1 MEQRNLGT
9 SVPST
14 FTPNTNNYNVLKN
27 GFNKTPINFHNNF
40 SNLHSTNDMLLM
52 SLQQQLNELSNTNVP
67 SAVDI
72 HNSSKLIL
80 QNDLHSSPQYTTKTS
95 WNDIPKDK
103 WNVQKNLEC
112 QKQHIN
118 YNNTFN
124 TNLSSPN
131 LLINA
136 KINDNRSPIETPPF
150 SMTPHNIVQN
160 GNTTFQNSP
169 NVNSLYNVRQQ
180 PIKRS
185 NINSNIWS
193 PYNNLNIKTPMM
205 KSSNNIINE
214 ISNQS
219 INSPTNNI
227 SHDISSIHNQKTLNQ
242 NKKFNINN
250 SNDFSQHCYNMNQL
264 QINNNETTIDD
275 NTSPSSSSTSSWGNI
290 ERNNFGGYSLKT
302 LQIPNNDNNMFQ
314 KISDTINSN
323 KINFENSISSQY
335 NNQKDIF
342 NNTTNDIN
350 NTITNFSS
358 TMNDIKKSNNI
369 LENLGEQQE
378 QLSIIDNKKFDHIND
393 LADVDKEFE
402 QILSSVARKEST
414 SANNNI
420 KEYSKF
426 SNTSSNIPKNNELNN
441 SNNSLNI
448 NKESKVPIVDL
459 TFLAPLPLNNTIVLT
474 EFPSTSSSKSSENK
488 FGLSGT
494 INFTP
499 PGSPTI
505 TDKNDSYNSFFV
517 PFSSSSGN
525 NYLNTNINNITS
537 SSSIISQENLNK
549 SNEGIST
556 ISTQSILSNNIK
568 NKIKN
573 KDINKGTVKKSLNCR
588 TKKTK
593 DLEND
598 DINILLDK
606 EQKEKEEKEF
616 LDSLLFMPNKNNRN
630 NCNVVPIY
638 KQKSKPCYAEASTLM
653 KEDLLKGKNAV
664 DEYDF
669 VDDEP
674 EEILPKTVISCDDDS
689 EDDTNNLSSKNK
701 QHGEEKNCNSN
712 DNESNS
718 NINQKSR
725 KYNEKAQNNNKDKIQ
740 QSNGISL
747 LRILKERKIN
757 DHHKI
762 LTNNNFIKHEICFKE
777 HDIKFDNNKIDEIKD
792 EINNEN
798 TTLFNNNEIDVIRI
812 SNNNEKKNNIIGEKN
827 ICIPPLKVLSMLA
840 VDKKSPSI
848 DENIMPAIPK
858 LRIKIFKQEKIISK
872 DNDINNSNNKKKKKR
887 KLDKDE
893 DYIYDTKNSK
903 KKKRKRVNDDD
914 CGYSNE
920 STNYKAQIIM
930 FEEHGYIEYGKKDS
944 LTVDEWNSRDKT
956 NYTRFNDKKIDKNT
970 NILMKIKH
978 IAPSTYISERLK
990 MFEEASEGIGKGTFL
1005 IHKSDLSKDD
1015 IPLWKVDSQ
1024 NLLQK
1029 FPALK
1034 DNNKNRTYMYKS
1046 SSTYSGWCDQL
1057 INEYMIINV
1066 NVVKQS
1072 RSECIVELPLPIND
1086 LFPVMSTIDIKDI
1099 NIFKDSKISK
1109 DISSNNEE
1117 NKLIL
1122 SKDDKVVENM
1132 LIYIEALLNHAISN
1146 TFLDKV
1152 KQGNDWNF
1160 LLAINEIDR
1169 INNEAKERVKQRVKW
1184 TEKIEITINEF
1195 LYCSIIDGII
1205 FNYNKKDGKNHCNN
1219 VNIQCQACGMRS
1231 SEKII
1236 QFFEKCIY
1244 NKETL
1249 EIEIDKNINEK
1260 DDVEELSAID
1270 FHICE
1275 MCADLGEIYHRLT
1288 HMRFLTFMVCEQK
1301 LEELCMLDENVL
1313 PSKAISICLKD
1324 FKWLNAIMSDYYEI
1338 WKRIQR
1344 NDI

>member
-14 FTPNTNNYNVLKN
+14 FTPNANNYTVLKN

-67 SAVDI
+67 SNVDI
-72 HNSSKLIL
+72 HNSSKLITR
-80 QNDLHSSPQYTTKTS
+80 NDLHSSSQYTTKAS
-95 WNDIPKDK
+95 WNEVPKDK

-112 QKQHIN
+112 HKQHIS

-124 TNLSSPN
+124 SNLSSPN
-131 LLINA
+131 LLVNA

-169 NVNSLYNVRQQ
+169 NINSIYNVRQQ
-180 PIKRS
+180 QIKRN

-193 PYNNLNIKTPMM
+193 PYNNLNNKTSMT

-227 SHDISSIHNQKTLNQ
+227 SHDISSIHNQKSLNQ
-242 NKKFNINN
+242 IKKFNSNN
-250 SNDFSQHCYNMNQL
+250 SNDFTQHCYNMNQI
-264 QINNNETTIDD
+264 QRNNDETSIDN
-275 NTSPSSSSTSSWGNI
+275 NTSPLSGTSLWRNI
-290 ERNNFGGYSLKT
+290 EENNFTGYSLKS
-302 LQIPNNDNNMFQ
+302 LQSTNIDNNMFQ
-314 KISDTINSN
+314 KISDTINGN

-335 NNQKDIF
+335 NSQKNLF
-342 NNTTNDIN
+342 NNNTNDIN
-350 NTITNFSS
+350 NTITNFPS
-358 TMNDIKKSNNI
+358 TLNNIKKSNNI
-369 LENLGEQQE
+369 MENLGEQQE
-378 QLSIIDNKKFDHIND
+378 QLPILNDKNFDQIND

-414 SANNNI
+414 SANNNT
-420 KEYSKF
+420 KEYNIF
-426 SNTSSNIPKNNELNN
+426 SNISSNVPKNNESNN

-448 NKESKVPIVDL
+448 NNDSKVPIVDL
-459 TFLAPLPLNNTIVLT
+459 NFLAPLPLNNTIVLT
-474 EFPSTSSSKSSENK
+474 EFPSSSSSKSSGSK

-505 TDKNDSYNSFFV
+505 TDKNDSFNSFFV
-517 PFSSSSGN
+517 PFNSSNEN
-525 NYLNTNINNITS
+525 NYLNTNNINFTS
-537 SSSIISQENLNK
+537 PIILQENLNK
-549 SNEGIST
+549 STEEIST
-556 ISTQSILSNNIK
+556 TSTTSTIPSNNNK

-573 KDINKGTVKKSLNCR
+573 KDIINKSTLKKAYNYKTKKS
-588 TKKTK
+588 K
-593 DLEND
+593 DL
-598 DINILLDK
+598 DIEDIKLLEK
-606 EQKEKEEKEF
+606 EQKEKEQKEF

-638 KQKSKPCYAEASTLM
+638 KQKVKPCYAEASSLM
-653 KEDLLKGKNAV
+653 KEGLCKGKNAV

-674 EEILPKTVISCDDDS
+674 EDILPKTVMSCDDES
-689 EDDTNNLSSKNK
+689 EDDTNNLPSKNK
-701 QHGEEKNCNSN
+701 HHVDEKNYNSN
-712 DNESNS
+712 ENEI
-718 NINQKSR
+718 NINTNQKSR
-725 KYNEKAQNNNKDKIQ
+725 KYNEKTININKNKIS

-747 LRILKERKIN
+747 LKILKERKIN
-757 DHHKI
+757 DHQKI
-762 LTNNNFIKHEICFKE
+762 LINNGFIQHEICFKE
-777 HDIKFDNNKIDEIKD
+777 HDIKFDINKNNEIKN
-792 EINNEN
+792 ELNNEN
-798 TTLFNNNEIDVIRI
+798 MTTLNNNEIEVIG
-812 SNNNEKKNNIIGEKN
+812 IGKN
-827 ICIPPLKVLSMLA
+827 ICVPPLKVLSMLA

-858 LRIKIFKQEKIISK
+858 LRIKIFKQEKIICN
-872 DNDINNSNNKKKKKR
+872 DNEINNSSNKKKKKR
-887 KLDKDE
+887 KIKKDE

-903 KKKRKRVNDDD
+903 KKKRKKINDDD
-914 CGYSNE
+914 GYSNE

-930 FEEHGYIEYGKKDS
+930 FEEHGYIEYGKKNS
-944 LTVDEWNSRDKT
+944 LTVDEWNTRDKT

-978 IAPSTYISERLK
+978 IAPSAYINERLK

-1066 NVVKQS
+1066 NIVKQS

-1099 NIFKDSKISK
+1099 NIFKDGKISK
-1109 DISSNNEE
+1109 ELSSINEE

-1184 TEKIEITINEF
+1184 TEKVEITINEF
-1195 LYCSIIDGII
+1195 LYCSIIDDKLL
-1205 FNYNKKDGKNHCNN
+1205 NYNKKDGKNHYNN
-1219 VNIQCQACGMRS
+1219 VNIQCQACGLRS
-1231 SEKII
+1231 SDKII

-1249 EIEIDKNINEK
+1249 EIDINTNEK
-1260 DDVEELSAID
+1260 NDIEELSAID